1 MSADPEHACPIQVN
15 WMRNGIVYSRDRR
28 IRVGTSAYGRF
39 LCTAVNAVG
48 PALSASLAV
57 EIKGEALRQRLNME
71 VDLQS
76 LFGLHVT

>member
-1 MSADPEHACPIQVN
+1 
-15 WMRNGIVYSRDRR
+15 MRNGIVYSRDRR

-57 EIKGEALRQRLNME
+57 EIKGEATTLVCSPRVYYN
-71 VDLQS
+71 S
-76 LFGLHVT
+76 